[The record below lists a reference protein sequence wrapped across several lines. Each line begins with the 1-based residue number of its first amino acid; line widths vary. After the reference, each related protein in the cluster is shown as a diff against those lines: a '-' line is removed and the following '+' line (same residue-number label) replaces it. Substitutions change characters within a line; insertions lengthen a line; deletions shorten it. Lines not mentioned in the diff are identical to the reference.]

1 MPSRLGQ
8 FGGAIKKFIYK
19 SFTRLVLSVY
29 AIFSLIL
36 LLLLFIVL
44 ISLYS
49 SLRDTT
55 SEEIRST
62 LSKQAD
68 DNMLALS
75 TQGSAALWQN
85 FFQIRELLRLT
96 GEVVV
101 SMQNEATF
109 ALANTQS
116 VTVAE
121 SCRTLPCTERFAYQT
136 HSNSF
141 SQDWVDRTSRLEPV
155 VKLIVQNTL
164 VPNGL
169 TVHFLNW
176 GFSRYMPA
184 ELGIGANNTAEETWL
199 NEWQSR
205 KAINGT
211 LVSTMVSSI
220 DFSLTPAHSALM
232 QELVLE
238 GKSVGVMCARLE
250 LQYYLSQATQ
260 DMLYHGKGFILI
272 IYTNGVAVRENLVQT
287 SVKELGIEEEW
298 AEMLADPYVY
308 SNTTHKVDYQ
318 GELYRMALHPL
329 GESLKEANDNWW
341 FAVALLVKEADIL
354 DLDSYDYNT
363 EMALWMVVYPMVAA
377 ILILSLGAVLN
388 WFLNNQKLRTP
399 MNRITE
405 AMNAMKE
412 GDPDKA
418 RAILRELAKHLHKS
432 EVQRLVLGMFRL
444 INEVSE
450 RNSELSNGEGMEK
463 SEASEDRRING

>member
-29 AIFSLIL
+29 TIFSLIL

-55 SEEIRST
+55 SDEIQST

-116 VTVAE
+116 VTVEE
-121 SCRTLPCTERFAYQT
+121 SCRALPCSGRFAYQT
-136 HSNSF
+136 NGNSF
-141 SQDWVDRTSRLEPV
+141 SQDWIDRTSRLEPV
-155 VKLIVQNTL
+155 VKLIVQNEL
-164 VPNGL
+164 LPYGL
-169 TVHFLNW
+169 AVHFLDW

-184 ELGIGANNTAEETWL
+184 ELGIGVNRTAEETWL
-199 NEWQSR
+199 NEWRSR
-205 KAINGT
+205 KTINGT

-220 DFSLTPAHSALM
+220 DFSLTPAHAALM
-232 QELVLE
+232 QDLVVG
-238 GKSVGVMCARLE
+238 GKSIGVMCARLQ
-250 LQYYLSQATQ
+250 LQYYLGEATK
-260 DMLYHGKGFILI
+260 DMLYHGKGFVLI
-272 IYTNGVAVRENLVQT
+272 IYTNGVAVRENQVHT
-287 SVKELGIEEEW
+287 SVKELGIEQEW
-298 AEMLADPYVY
+298 ADMLADPYVY

-329 GESLKEANDNWW
+329 GESLKDADDNWW

-354 DLDSYDYNT
+354 NLDSYNYQE
-363 EMALWMVVYPMVAA
+363 EMALWMVVYPMAAA
-377 ILILSLGAVLN
+377 ILILFLGAVLN

-412 GDPDKA
+412 GEPVKA
-418 RAILRELAKHLHKS
+418 RTILQELAKTLHKS

-450 RNSELSNGEGMEK
+450 RSSEVSSEVEIK
-463 SEASEDRRING
+463 SEESEGRVIKD